1 MSELKTRYEISA
13 DELEARME
21 AQQKY
26 HNEPVQKAVAIL
38 EAALDTVMESLGVN
52 IELGD
57 IPAQQDALG
66 IIVTENTEEATPQL
80 NGFYVFVNRK
90 GEPVPYAWVGAAYLN
105 HMGEC
110 YCEIHWFQ
118 KDKLTEMGGVKLV

>member
-80 NGFYVFVNRK
+80 NGFFVFVNIG
-90 GEPVPYAWVGAAYLN
+90 GELAPYAWVGAAYITHLGQCFCDIN
-105 HMGEC
+105 
-110 YCEIHWFQ
+110 WFQ